1 MFELDGRVALVT
13 GAGRG
18 AGAGIATVL
27 AGQGASVI
35 VNDLLSD
42 RAESVVTELVAT
54 GARAVAAPFDVTDAD
69 AVRAG
74 LAAATDQLG
83 GHVDILVNN
92 AGVPDGMGITPFRQM
107 DPDDWQ
113 QFVDLNLYGSLHCI
127 RAVIDPMVEA
137 GWGRIVQ
144 ISSGA
149 GRTGVSFGVS
159 MYGASKSGIE
169 GFIRHL
175 SQEVARTGV
184 TANSLALGLLWNA
197 LPDDAPDDAVSSMA
211 RSIPVGRLGR
221 PEDVAAAVV
230 YLVSEEASWV
240 TGQTLNL
247 NGGSTT
253 D

>member
-18 AGAGIATVL
+18 AGAGIAAAL
-27 AGQGASVI
+27 AAQGASVV
-35 VNDLLSD
+35 VNDLLPD
-42 RAESVVTELVAT
+42 RAESVVAELMAA
-54 GARAVAAPFDVTDAD
+54 GARAVAAPFDVTDSD
-69 AVRAG
+69 AVHAG
-74 LAAATDQLG
+74 LAVATGHLG

-149 GRTGVSFGVS
+149 GRTGVAFGVS

-184 TANSLALGLLWNA
+184 TANSLALGLLSNA
-197 LPDDAPDDAVSSMA
+197 LPDDAPDDALASMA
-211 RSIPVGRLGR
+211 RSVPVGRLGR

-230 YLVSEEASWV
+230 YLVSNEASWV